1 MVIWL
6 NGQYPFLPLHLI
18 IEPWYHLRY
27 LALLHTATCIK
38 NTRTHAKLQK
48 VNSHENQP
56 CGTALVTTPDQG
68 LEPFYKLIQQDQR
81 RRYYVWGRG
90 LLLWTPACE
99 GNCQIVTCIILWTRE
114 LEQTWRYSKIQ
125 KFWISP
131 WYYWVIDLIASWYL
145 STHFLIF

>member
-1 MVIWL
+1 MYLVTQLISPSGKLL
-6 NGQYPFLPLHLI
+6 NSQYPFLPLHLI
-18 IEPWYHLRY
+18 IEPWYHLRC
-27 LALLHTATCIK
+27 LPLLHTATCIK

-81 RRYYVWGRG
+81 RRFYVWGRG

-99 GNCQIVTCIILWTRE
+99 GNCPNCHLHHLVNMRARTNLTLQQNTEVLDFSVIL
-114 LEQTWRYSKIQ
+114 
-125 KFWISP
+125 
-131 WYYWVIDLIASWYL
+131 L
-145 STHFLIF
+145 SH